1 VIFPTALDSLVNGA
15 KQLTSLRFFSRGEP
29 LRSAWQVIGW
39 WEARRVPYNLIV
51 GATGVVT
58 CAIILVTSLVAETY
72 LGEPIGMPDPPI
84 FAVFA
89 VLFYAIMANLCFT
102 GGWVVEIVVTRVW
115 GEEAQSFGPIS
126 FTLGLVFS
134 VALTLAPAILV
145 VGAMVLRMAFHV
157 ASTALR

>member
-1 VIFPTALDSLVNGA
+1 MIFTTALDSLVNSA
-15 KQLTSLRFFSRGEP
+15 RRLTSLRFFSRDEP

-51 GATGVVT
+51 GATGVATSV
-58 CAIILVTSLVAETY
+58 IILVSGLVAETY

-102 GGWVVEIVVTRVW
+102 GGWVVEILVTRVW
-115 GEEAQSFGPIS
+115 GEEARSFGPIS
-126 FTLGLVFS
+126 FTLGVVFS
-134 VALTLAPAILV
+134 VALTLAPAVLV
-145 VGAMVLRMAFHV
+145 VGVVVLRMAFRV
-157 ASTALR
+157 ASTVLR